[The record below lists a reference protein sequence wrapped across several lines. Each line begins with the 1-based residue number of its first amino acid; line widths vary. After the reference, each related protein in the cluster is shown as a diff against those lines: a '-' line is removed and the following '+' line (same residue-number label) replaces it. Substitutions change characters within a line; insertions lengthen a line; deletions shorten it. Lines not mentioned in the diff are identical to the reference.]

1 MLKCVDSIMI
11 DTEICPV
18 YICDHTGEITARET
32 AERTE
37 RERENE
43 RKRRKSERQRVA
55 EKGFGVRYKFNS
67 WSNFSGLK
75 TDNPCEL
82 ISGLSR

>member
-1 MLKCVDSIMI
+1 MI
-11 DTEICPV
+11 TQV
-18 YICDHTGEITARET
+18 KLLGGGTSKGRK
-32 AERTE
+32 
-37 RERENE
+37 RENE

-67 WSNFSGLK
+67 WSNLSGLK

-82 ISGLSR
+82 ISGLLR